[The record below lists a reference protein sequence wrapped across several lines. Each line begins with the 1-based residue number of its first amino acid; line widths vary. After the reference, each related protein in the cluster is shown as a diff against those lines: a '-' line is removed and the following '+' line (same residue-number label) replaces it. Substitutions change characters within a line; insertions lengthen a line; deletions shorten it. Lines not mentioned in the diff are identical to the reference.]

1 MEQGTHNSLDVGS
14 NPTRPT
20 SPNIPV
26 RGVAVWIVK
35 LVKPPTVNTYHPDFF
50 PRTFAYKKDAI
61 LLKQEVEKK
70 GGEAV
75 VEKRK

>member
-1 MEQGTHNSLDVGS
+1 M
-14 NPTRPT
+14 
-20 SPNIPV
+20 
-26 RGVAVWIVK
+26 WIVK